1 MSKSIGFRYPSIST
15 SNLPSGV
22 YVARL
27 TQVSTYN
34 NRVTIRFETP
44 EGNHF
49 TRSFNS
55 AVKLNSKLLEFAQA
69 LSTPHPLHGFETLLE
84 VLEAL
89 EQNIGR
95 TYSVGYTILPGKLS
109 LGNLSAVP
117 LPSCLSSV
125 ITTGESHVE

>member
-1 MSKSIGFRYPSIST
+1 MPKSIGFRFPSIST
-15 SNLPSGV
+15 SDLPSGV
-22 YVARL
+22 YVAQL
-27 TQVSTYN
+27 KQVTSRN
-34 NRVTIRFETP
+34 NRVTIEFTTP
-44 EGNHF
+44 EGNSL

-69 LSTPHPLHGFETLLE
+69 LSTPYPLYGFETVLE

-89 EQNIGR
+89 EKNIGR

-117 LPSCLSSV
+117 LPSCSYSTEIYGGSCV
-125 ITTGESHVE
+125 K